1 MTTKLRV
8 KKSIARRFKVTKTGK
23 VMRGK
28 QNTSHLK
35 NNKSQNQIR
44 RGKEPS
50 QLQGL
55 FAKKIK
61 KLLAE

>member
-1 MTTKLRV
+1 MSNKLRV
-8 KKSIARRFKVTKTGK
+8 KKSISKRFKVTKTGK
-23 VMRGK
+23 VMRAK

-35 NNKSQNQIR
+35 KNKSQTQIR
-44 RGKEPS
+44 RGKEPA

-61 KLLAE
+61 KLLAQ